1 MTSLLITGGTRGLGL
16 AAAKSSAARGA
27 HVLVAGRS
35 PQAVER
41 VVHEVGGEPVVL
53 DLANLAD
60 VARCAEELP
69 HIDAV
74 ALNAGVQIV
83 TGATRTTDDFEA
95 TFQVNHLAHLLLIDR
110 LLARPTPPRRVVFT
124 GSGTHDPARRSGMPA
139 PLEGNVA
146 SWARAGD
153 GDEPPAT
160 AGRRRYTTSKLLN
173 TATAAALARER
184 PEVHVTCFDPGLML
198 GTGLSR
204 QYPPMARRLTTWLTP
219 ILALAPFASTP
230 QRSGAALSR
239 LLLDEPSPAESG
251 AYLDYRLHTLP
262 ASAQARDQ
270 IFQDTSLHDSR
281 QLLTPWASHQ
291 S

>member
-1 MTSLLITGGTRGLGL
+1 VRKPLPSL
-16 AAAKSSAARGA
+16 
-27 HVLVAGRS
+27 
-35 PQAVER
+35 
-41 VVHEVGGEPVVL
+41 VG
-53 DLANLAD
+53 
-60 VARCAEELP
+60 
-69 HIDAV
+69 
-74 ALNAGVQIV
+74 
-83 TGATRTTDDFEA
+83 
-95 TFQVNHLAHLLLIDR
+95 HLLGAPPLSQQLHHDR
-110 LLARPTPPRRVVFT
+110 VQLLVDTQPPWARSGDAPCRQPVGHAGQVAPVRTGVSAQLLARPIPPRRVVFT

-184 PEVHVTCFDPGLML
+184 PDVHVTCFDPGLML

-204 QYPPMARRLTTWLTP
+204 QYPPMARRLTTWLAP
-219 ILALAPFASTP
+219 VLALAPFASTP

-239 LLLDEPSPAESG
+239 LLLEEPSPAESG

-262 ASAQARDQ
+262 ASTQARDQ
-270 IFQDTSLHDSR
+270 TFQDTSLHDSR